1 MWFFIS
7 AVLIQKLFIVIMQ
20 RPSPPVAQCGRISSI
35 GQQFT
40 YIYEVWTGMFYVQND
55 LLVMRDEYASY

>member
-1 MWFFIS
+1 MIILIIIFI
-7 AVLIQKLFIVIMQ
+7 IQP
-20 RPSPPVAQCGRISSI
+20 PSPSAARCGGISSI

-40 YIYEVWTGMFYVQND
+40 YIYEVWIGMFYVQND